1 METIMEDRREQNK
14 KIRVHNS
21 VISHLNK
28 RSSKKLQKE
37 KKGLEKKLKSVLRK
51 FPALKDMFLD

>member
-1 METIMEDRREQNK
+1 MEIIMEDRREQNK

-28 RSSKKLQKE
+28 RGSKKLQKE
-37 KKGLEKKLKSVLRK
+37 KKKDWKKN
-51 FPALKDMFLD
+51 